1 MMQTTWVLMT
11 IPWGAGFHRRFDL
24 VNTTLSALI
33 KIQIEQVFFYPKRA
47 VIALPMVVVREVVR
61 EVTAVEVAAAAP

>member
-1 MMQTTWVLMT
+1 MGSDVNSLGSWVSKEVLFCEFYIICIDKNT
-11 IPWGAGFHRRFDL
+11 NRAG
-24 VNTTLSALI
+24 
-33 KIQIEQVFFYPKRA
+33 FFYPKRA